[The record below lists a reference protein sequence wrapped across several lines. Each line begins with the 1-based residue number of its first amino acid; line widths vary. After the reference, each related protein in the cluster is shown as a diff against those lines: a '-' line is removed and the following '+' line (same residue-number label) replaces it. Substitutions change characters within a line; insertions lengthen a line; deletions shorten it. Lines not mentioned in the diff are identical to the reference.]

1 MNGLYVECVLAMR
14 PDRAAFQHVKGDEL
28 ELNKLLVKEL
38 TLLLKEMALQ
48 EGYYLVQSTAKRY
61 VCVEIDINR
70 ELDSSQLDPSI
81 KNVPYDT
88 HTERYDSQ
96 YSTIGILKQDNAT

>member
-1 MNGLYVECVLAMR
+1 M
-14 PDRAAFQHVKGDEL
+14 P
-28 ELNKLLVKEL
+28 
-38 TLLLKEMALQ
+38 KEMALQ

-61 VCVEIDINR
+61 VCVEIDMNR
-70 ELDSSQLDPSI
+70 ELDSSLMDPSI
-81 KNVPYDT
+81 ENVPYDT